1 MGEAGATQSEIRK
14 SLFSDAISEISS
26 GFIFDETPVKAEL
39 AAISDVCSQYVPM
52 IELGLVDDVQASLN
66 EFNSQCERAGLNTV
80 YEEVKAQFN
89 AYLEGPN

>member
-1 MGEAGATQSEIRK
+1 
-14 SLFSDAISEISS
+14 
-26 GFIFDETPVKAEL
+26 
-39 AAISDVCSQYVPM
+39 M

-89 AYLEGPN
+89 AYLEGLN